1 MYPKLISYKEI
12 ENTKRK
18 FVLFGAGVVAK
29 KFITSIGSKKI
40 KYLVDNNKSLWGTK
54 FQDLK
59 VKSINFFFNN
69 INRNDKI
76 IICSTSYDEIYKQI
90 VSKKNFTNI
99 FPILQNLVELNFSRK
114 IL

>member
-59 VKSINFFFNN
+59 VKSINFFS
-69 INRNDKI
+69 I
-76 IICSTSYDEIYKQI
+76 I
-90 VSKKNFTNI
+90 
-99 FPILQNLVELNFSRK
+99 
-114 IL
+114 